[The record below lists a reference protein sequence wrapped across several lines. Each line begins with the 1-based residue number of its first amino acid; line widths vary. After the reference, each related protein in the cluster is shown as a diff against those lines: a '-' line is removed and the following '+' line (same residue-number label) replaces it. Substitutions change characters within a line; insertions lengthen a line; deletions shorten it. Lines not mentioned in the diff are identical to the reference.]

1 MRSPTQMEE
10 KLEEKRELKYC
21 EGCGALCLR
30 PADSADIYCATCENK
45 LPRTARALRE
55 ADAGRT
61 Q

>member
-1 MRSPTQMEE
+1 METPTPTR
-10 KLEEKRELKYC
+10 LELKYC